1 MAKNEE
7 FIKKQGLFEVIGK
20 YFVLNKSQDSY
31 IQGWLTIDKTLKA
44 FIKNLKEEIEYELD
58 LENIFIENYILYSI
72 DINNGSLIEIK
83 DDKKLNNI
91 RRNDKILIVLLDK
104 RINLNKI
111 EDIPILQKWYL
122 DSVAN
127 YEI

>member
-1 MAKNEE
+1 MAKNEDL
-7 FIKKQGLFEVIGK
+7 IKKQGLFEVIGK

-31 IQGWLTIDKTLKA
+31 IQGWLTIDKTLKQ

-91 RRNDKILIVLLDK
+91 RRNDKILIVLIDK

-111 EDIPILQKWYL
+111 EDSPILQKWYL
-122 DSVAN
+122 DNVAN